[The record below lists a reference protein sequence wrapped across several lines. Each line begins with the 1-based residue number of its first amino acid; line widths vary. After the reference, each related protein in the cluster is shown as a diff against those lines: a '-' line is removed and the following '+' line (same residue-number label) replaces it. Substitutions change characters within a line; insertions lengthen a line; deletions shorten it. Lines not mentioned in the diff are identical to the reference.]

1 VKLKLHA
8 DQKIHFWIFS
18 HFSSVLLMSELVAE
32 TPPAS
37 TEPAGAPVQESAEG
51 EAPKATPK
59 RRSSSAAAL
68 QGATAEEVKK
78 LSASFGIV
86 GKCLDGVIW
95 RFAHLFC
102 PLLHYFVSSLPSG
115 VKNA

>member
-1 VKLKLHA
+1 MNLKLLCRCRT
-8 DQKIHFWIFS
+8 KNPVGSFFS
-18 HFSSVLLMSELVAE
+18 HFLSVLMSELVAE
-32 TPPAS
+32 TPPAT

-86 GKCLDGVIW
+86 GKCLDG
-95 RFAHLFC
+95 
-102 PLLHYFVSSLPSG
+102 
-115 VKNA
+115 